1 LGIHVLIVATAK
13 TGDFLAYLRSS
24 RRMEVFSMEEED
36 TREYEVLVNGEEQ
49 YSLWLAGQAVPNGWR
64 QVGPRGKKQVCLDY
78 VKEVWTD
85 MRPLSVRKAME
96 AHAKAQEE
104 AKARQQAQAGTDGAA
119 TGAQTANAEATAHAA
134 SPDDEGPHTGEI
146 QRPPPADNSGAGAAT
161 TA

>member
-1 LGIHVLIVATAK
+1 
-13 TGDFLAYLRSS
+13 
-24 RRMEVFSMEEED
+24 MEEED
-36 TREYEVLVNGEEQ
+36 TREYEVLVNAEEQ

-104 AKARQQAQAGTDGAA
+104 AKARQQAQEAGEAQ
-119 TGAQTANAEATAHAA
+119 AQTPAEEA
-134 SPDDEGPHTGEI
+134 S
-146 QRPPPADNSGAGAAT
+146 QPPPPTGNDGAGAG
-161 TA
+161 TAA

>member
-1 LGIHVLIVATAK
+1 LEINVLIGGGAK
-13 TGDFLAYLRSS
+13 TGDFLAYLRCSW
-24 RRMEVFSMEEED
+24 RMEVFSMEEED
-36 TREYEVLVNGEEQ
+36 TREYEVLVNVEEQ

-104 AKARQQAQAGTDGAA
+104 AKARQAQAGGEANTPADAEAANGDGA
-119 TGAQTANAEATAHAA
+119 
-134 SPDDEGPHTGEI
+134 
-146 QRPPPADNSGAGAAT
+146 RPPTASSDGAGAGS

>member
-1 LGIHVLIVATAK
+1 
-13 TGDFLAYLRSS
+13 
-24 RRMEVFSMEEED
+24 MEEED

-104 AKARQQAQAGTDGAA
+104 AKARQAQATDAGASAHAEDGVPAAQVNA
-119 TGAQTANAEATAHAA
+119 TTREDAQTANAEATAQAGADPDAAPQANAAPPDEDSPHA
-134 SPDDEGPHTGEI
+134 GET
-146 QRPPPADNSGAGAAT
+146 QRPPPADNSGAGAAS

>member
-1 LGIHVLIVATAK
+1 LEIHVLNVTTTK
-13 TGDFLAYLRSS
+13 TCNLLAYLRSS

-36 TREYEVLVNGEEQ
+36 TREYEVLVNAEEQ

-104 AKARQQAQAGTDGAA
+104 AKARQQAQTETDAGAPAQAEGADA
-119 TGAQTANAEATAHAA
+119 DRDAAHAGA
-134 SPDDEGPHTGEI
+134 NEA
-146 QRPPPADNSGAGAAT
+146 RPPPAGNDGAGAAT

>member
-1 LGIHVLIVATAK
+1 
-13 TGDFLAYLRSS
+13 
-24 RRMEVFSMEEED
+24 MEEED
-36 TREYEVLVNGEEQ
+36 TREYEVLVNAEEQ

-104 AKARQQAQAGTDGAA
+104 AKARQQAQEAGEAQ
-119 TGAQTANAEATAHAA
+119 AQTPAEEA
-134 SPDDEGPHTGEI
+134 S
-146 QRPPPADNSGAGAAT
+146 QPPPPTGSDGAGAGTRANECESVPSGAT
-161 TA
+161 A

>member
-1 LGIHVLIVATAK
+1 
-13 TGDFLAYLRSS
+13 
-24 RRMEVFSMEEED
+24 MEEED

-64 QVGPRGKKQVCLDY
+64 QVGPRGKKQICLDY

-104 AKARQQAQAGTDGAA
+104 AKARQAQEAAGEAATPAQADSAAHANGATGADAGTAHGEAVHASSSTADAAEARPPPQAGNDGAGAA
-119 TGAQTANAEATAHAA
+119 TGA
-134 SPDDEGPHTGEI
+134 
-146 QRPPPADNSGAGAAT
+146 
-161 TA
+161 

>member
-1 LGIHVLIVATAK
+1 
-13 TGDFLAYLRSS
+13 
-24 RRMEVFSMEEED
+24 MEEED
-36 TREYEVLVNGEEQ
+36 TREYEVLVNAEEQ

-96 AHAKAQEE
+96 AHARAQEE
-104 AKARQQAQAGTDGAA
+104 AKARQAQEAGEAA
-119 TGAQTANAEATAHAA
+119 E
-134 SPDDEGPHTGEI
+134 PP
-146 QRPPPADNSGAGAAT
+146 PPPAGNDGAGAAT

>member
-1 LGIHVLIVATAK
+1 
-13 TGDFLAYLRSS
+13 
-24 RRMEVFSMEEED
+24 MEDED
-36 TREYEVLVNGEEQ
+36 TREYEVLVNAEEQ

-104 AKARQQAQAGTDGAA
+104 AKARQQAEAAGNGAP
-119 TGAQTANAEATAHAA
+119 AET
-134 SPDDEGPHTGEI
+134 HTGGADAEEA
-146 QRPPPADNSGAGAAT
+146 QPPPHAGNDGAGAGT

>member
-1 LGIHVLIVATAK
+1 
-13 TGDFLAYLRSS
+13 
-24 RRMEVFSMEEED
+24 MEEED
-36 TREYEVLVNGEEQ
+36 TREYEVLVNAEEQ
-49 YSLWLAGQAVPNGWR
+49 YSLWLAGQAIPNGWR

-104 AKARQQAQAGTDGAA
+104 AKALAHGSAGRQQAQEAGEAP
-119 TGAQTANAEATAHAA
+119 AEAAA
-134 SPDDEGPHTGEI
+134 
-146 QRPPPADNSGAGAAT
+146 QPPPPTGNDGAGAGT